1 MRLCP
6 AMPLPLLH
14 LLLPLHLHL
23 LLPRPLLPRLLRPL
37 RHPHLP
43 LPRHLPLPLLLLHL
57 PPVEPLLPARCPAPF
72 LM

>member
-23 LLPRPLLPRLLRPL
+23 LLPRPLLLRLLRPL

-43 LPRHLPLPLLLLHL
+43 LPRHLPLLLLHL

>member
-23 LLPRPLLPRLLRPL
+23 LLPRPLLPRL

-43 LPRHLPLPLLLLHL
+43 LPRHLPLLLLHL

-72 LM
+72 SM

>member
-6 AMPLPLLH
+6 AMPLPLLPR
-14 LLLPLHLHL
+14 LLPLHLHL

-43 LPRHLPLPLLLLHL
+43 LPRHLPLLLLHL

-72 LM
+72 SM